1 MRKAAQE
8 IAPFDLLALRPA
20 DTPAYMTEAWLS
32 CLLSVSR
39 SPGAREAFVHDT
51 GYTWTPGRSP
61 LERMVDEAT
70 GRDRAIVEA
79 FVRWVNVQVWGPI
92 RLTDDDVDAR

>member
-1 MRKAAQE
+1 MRKAAKDST
-8 IAPFDLLALRPA
+8 PFNLAALRPT

-39 SPGAREAFVHDT
+39 SPWALEAFAHDT
-51 GYTWTPGRSP
+51 GCTWTPGRSP

-70 GRDRAIVEA
+70 GHDQAAVEA

-92 RLTDDDVDAR
+92 RLTDDDVDA

>member
-39 SPGAREAFVHDT
+39 SPGAREAFVHLLTT
-51 GYTWTPGRSP
+51 GAGRCRAPS
-61 LERMVDEAT
+61 A
-70 GRDRAIVEA
+70 RDDLSQLSA
-79 FVRWVNVQVWGPI
+79 FASRP
-92 RLTDDDVDAR
+92 